1 LRDYA
6 HQVFGSLDG
15 SQMAWSCWMKASF
28 AAKRSLDSNHL
39 HTCNNHTFGVCNC
52 EVSWWLSSPIHLN
65 SNQKSKEGGLN
76 MKKPERFR
84 WSVRT
89 PL

>member
-28 AAKRSLDSNHL
+28 AAKRKPWFESPTHMQQPYLWSLQLWSEL
-39 HTCNNHTFGVCNC
+39 MTFFTYPLEFQSEIQGRR
-52 EVSWWLSSPIHLN
+52 
-65 SNQKSKEGGLN
+65 LN
-76 MKKPERFR
+76 MKKPERLQ
-84 WSVRT
+84 SSIHT